1 MRKPYFIPLIL
12 AVSFLI
18 SGYTG
23 KPIYCITDPTR
34 PHVAGAETAVDAYLK
49 AVDRGELK
57 VFDKKIDR
65 SRINPARVEYFYE
78 IASGTTEIRAHTNL
92 KDYMAVPNQPGAKV
106 RSVSSVIEDGKIVE
120 TESHVWF
127 E

>member
-57 VFDKKIDR
+57 IFDKKSTVPGSILPVLNTFMRLPAERRKSGPIQTLKTIWPSQTSRAPR
-65 SRINPARVEYFYE
+65 SA
-78 IASGTTEIRAHTNL
+78 A
-92 KDYMAVPNQPGAKV
+92 
-106 RSVSSVIEDGKIVE
+106 
-120 TESHVWF
+120 
-127 E
+127 

>member
-34 PHVAGAETAVDAYLK
+34 PHVAGAETVVDAYLK

-57 VFDKKIDR
+57 VFDKKIGR
-65 SRINPARVEYFYE
+65 SEINPARVETFMRLPAE
-78 IASGTTEIRAHTNL
+78 RRKSGSIQTLKTIWSSQTSRA
-92 KDYMAVPNQPGAKV
+92 P
-106 RSVSSVIEDGKIVE
+106 RSAA
-120 TESHVWF
+120 
-127 E
+127 